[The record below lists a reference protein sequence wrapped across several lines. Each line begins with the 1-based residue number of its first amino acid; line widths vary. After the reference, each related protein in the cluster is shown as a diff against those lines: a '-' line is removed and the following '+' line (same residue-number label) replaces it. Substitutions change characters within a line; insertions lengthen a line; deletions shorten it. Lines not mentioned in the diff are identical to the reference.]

1 MAKERKHIA
10 IVTGAGSGIG
20 AAAVRQL
27 LDGGHQVCAVDVNK
41 IEVDDIPKAKQSKLL
56 MERCDVSKWEDCQRV
71 VSATV
76 KKFGGLDTL
85 LHFAG
90 IHSTKTWEELEAE
103 EFARLYA
110 VNVTGSFL
118 MSKAAAA
125 HMKGHGGGS
134 IVLTGS
140 NVLNGGGTGGQG
152 RGGLAYACTKGA
164 IIALHRGL
172 AKSLGAHNIR
182 VNSVAPGS
190 TTTAMTADY
199 SKDAIKRVADRTAL
213 GRMGKAEEIAAAAIF
228 LASDAASYITG
239 EQLNVNGGGSFGV

>member
-1 MAKERKHIA
+1 MPSSAV
-10 IVTGAGSGIG
+10 VTQAVAMPVLATRVSTGDTAADGAPAQPEIHPPHPRT
-20 AAAVRQL
+20 AVL
-27 LDGGHQVCAVDVNK
+27 FSMGFLG
-41 IEVDDIPKAKQSKLL
+41 
-56 MERCDVSKWEDCQRV
+56 
-71 VSATV
+71 
-76 KKFGGLDTL
+76 
-85 LHFAG
+85 
-90 IHSTKTWEELEAE
+90 LEATPM
-103 EFARLYA
+103 AD
-110 VNVTGSFL
+110 V
-118 MSKAAAA
+118 M
-125 HMKGHGGGS
+125 
-134 IVLTGS
+134 
-140 NVLNGGGTGGQG
+140 LNGGGTGGQG